1 MSLRTDQ
8 PSDSDITDVGLLV
21 FDGVTLLDV
30 SGPAEVFSRARG
42 FRLTYLSIE
51 GGDVTTGCGLSLTH
65 TLPIEHCPDLDVLV
79 VPGSDE
85 LPHRDWDPT
94 LLAAARLGVERARLV
109 ASVCTGA
116 FVLAELGLLDGR
128 RVTTHWKEAQL
139 LARRYPGVHVEPD
152 VLHVHDGRFITSAGI
167 SAGIDLALYL
177 VENRLGTAAA
187 REIARELVVFLHRP
201 GGQSQFSP
209 ALRHPL
215 PRTGQLHNLL
225 QAVQSDP
232 AEHSVASMA
241 RLANLSP
248 RHLARLFTDE
258 LGTTPARWLTE
269 LRLDHACRLI
279 LDGHTVTESALAS
292 GFGSDESLRRAFAK
306 QLGTTPSEYRARFA
320 STRDLP
326 GTTTAHPAR

>member
-1 MSLRTDQ
+1 MSLRTDH
-8 PSDSDITDVGLLV
+8 PTDSDITDVGLLV

-42 FRLTYLSIE
+42 FRLSYLSAD
-51 GGDVTTGCGLSLTH
+51 GGHVTTGCGMTLAT
-65 TLPIEHCPDLDVLV
+65 TLPMAECPALDVLV
-79 VPGSDE
+79 VPGSDD

-116 FVLAELGLLDGR
+116 FVLAELGLLEGR
-128 RVTTHWKEAQL
+128 RATTHWREAQL
-139 LARRYPGVHVEPD
+139 LARRYPGVQVEPD
-152 VLHVHDGRFITSAGI
+152 VLHVHDGRFVTSAGI

-177 VENRLGTAAA
+177 VELQRGAAAA
-187 REIARELVVFLHRP
+187 REIARDLVVFLHRP

-215 PRTGQLHNLL
+215 PRTGQLHDLL
-225 QAVQSDP
+225 QTVHTDP
-232 AEHSVASMA
+232 AQHTVASMA
-241 RLANLSP
+241 RAANLSP

-279 LDGHTVTESALAS
+279 LDGYTVTETALAS

-306 QLGTTPSEYRARFA
+306 HLGSTPSEYRERFA
-320 STRDLP
+320 STRDHDGGAP
-326 GTTTAHPAR
+326 TP